1 MVRAL
6 LSGRAATEG
15 TRWRSQFGFV
25 GFASRQDIPIDLAA
39 LSRGMIRLAAEVAD
53 GIVLWDCPSS
63 YIRDVVLP
71 EIAAVRWATGGD
83 MTGFDVDAALAAA
96 ATDDVPAAVSGIRE
110 ELHRYFGLP
119 FYRAMFS
126 AAGHD
131 ADVAAYDA
139 ASGDRDAQLAA
150 ISERFDFDLC
160 AIGDGPTV
168 AQVLDRYRQAGAANP
183 MITHIRGSDFEST
196 LHAAAEQPTAVP
208 RGIVVTDVGGGR
220 RPRSV
225 APPLLAWAPLVIG
238 PDRGWR

>member
-1 MVRAL
+1 
-6 LSGRAATEG
+6 
-15 TRWRSQFGFV
+15 
-25 GFASRQDIPIDLAA
+25 
-39 LSRGMIRLAAEVAD
+39 
-53 GIVLWDCPSS
+53 
-63 YIRDVVLP
+63 
-71 EIAAVRWATGGD
+71 
-83 MTGFDVDAALAAA
+83 
-96 ATDDVPAAVSGIRE
+96 
-110 ELHRYFGLP
+110 
-119 FYRAMFS
+119 MFS
-126 AAGHD
+126 AAGYD
-131 ADVAAYDA
+131 ADVVAYDA

-150 ISERFDFDLC
+150 ISERFVFDLC

-225 APPLLAWAPLVIG
+225 APARLAWARLVIG